1 MQECVFI
8 PRKGSE
14 EEDDG
19 YVMTLLNNYEE
30 MINELVVL
38 DTKNFP
44 NAWRLVKLPEF
55 APAW

>member
-1 MQECVFI
+1 VQECVFI

-14 EEDDG
+14 EEGDG
-19 YVMTLLNNYEE
+19 YVMALLNNYKE

-44 NAWRLVKLPEF
+44 QRLALVKLPMSL
-55 APAW
+55 